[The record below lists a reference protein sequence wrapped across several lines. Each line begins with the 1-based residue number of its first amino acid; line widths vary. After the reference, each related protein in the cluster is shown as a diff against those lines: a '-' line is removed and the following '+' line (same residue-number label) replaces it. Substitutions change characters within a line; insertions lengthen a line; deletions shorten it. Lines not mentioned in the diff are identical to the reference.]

1 MTASA
6 HRLAAGGRIDR
17 GTPVAFR
24 FDGRDYAGFRGD
36 TLASALLANGVRT
49 VARSFKYHR
58 PRGVLAAGSEEP
70 VALVQVGGDPATTVP
85 NVRATELELYDG
97 LEASPQNCWPSL
109 GRDVGV
115 VNDALARF
123 LPAGFYYKT
132 FMGPPLGW
140 MRFEGPIRAA
150 AGMGKCPTA
159 ADPDRYEH
167 VNRHC
172 EVLVVGGG
180 AAGLMAARAAARA
193 GARVILVEET
203 AALGGGLLA
212 GAPDAVAIDGRP
224 AWAWLAEVEAELRA
238 LPEVTLLTRTAATGW
253 YERNWLT
260 LAETLQDHLPPG
272 ERDPRLP
279 RQRMWRVRAKS
290 VVLASGAIERPLLF
304 DANDRPGVMLAG
316 AVRAYLHRWG
326 VAPGRRAVVAT
337 NNNDAWRTAFDL
349 HGAGVEI
356 AAIVDSRARPDERL
370 LARAGQLGLPVRTG
384 AAVLAAKGRREVR
397 GATVGRTDG
406 GGRADMRCDLLVVS
420 GGWAPNLA
428 LFAQSKGAIAWDDD
442 LQAFRPKPDGGGAAW
457 FAGGAAGAFDL
468 AASLRE
474 AAVAGAAAAGG
485 EPQAP
490 PDVRDD
496 AVAYALAPAP
506 APRGG
511 RVFVDLQNDVTTKDI
526 ELATREG
533 YRSVEHVKRYTTLGM
548 GTDQG
553 KTSGLNGVA
562 TLAHTLGTT
571 IPEVGVTTFRPPYKP
586 VSFGAV
592 AGPHVGELFHPRRT
606 TAMHEAHVEAGAVF
620 ELVGDW
626 LRPRVYPQAGES
638 FEAAL
643 QRECR
648 AARSSCAV
656 LDASTLGKI
665 DVKGPDAREFL
676 NRVYTNAWMKLA
688 PGRCRYG
695 LMCNEDGMVFDDGV
709 TACLADD
716 HFHMTT
722 TTGGAAGVLA
732 WLEEYLQTEWPELQ
746 VYLTS
751 VTEQWAVAS
760 LCGPESPK
768 LAAELFDDIDADPE
782 VFPFMSHTT
791 GHIEGV
797 PVRVFRISFTGEVT
811 YEINVPARY
820 GLWLWRLIFERG
832 AKYGLTPYGT
842 EGMHLLRAEKGFII
856 AGQDTDGTV
865 TPLDLGMRWAVKNS
879 ADFIGRRSLFRSD
892 TARPDRR
899 QLVGLATHDAATVLS
914 EGAQIIAEPRER
926 EGRDGRTKM
935 IGHVTSS
942 YFSPTLERSIAL
954 ALVEGGQERR
964 GETVHVAR
972 RGGAPIPARITEPDF
987 LAATADRP

>member
-1 MTASA
+1 MTAKA
-6 HRLAAGGRIDR
+6 YRLQDGGRIDR
-17 GTPVAFR
+17 TAPLTFR
-24 FDGRDYAGFRGD
+24 FDGRDYAGYRGD

-49 VARSFKYHR
+49 LARSFKYHR
-58 PRGVLAAGSEEP
+58 PRGVLTAGSEEP
-70 VALVQVGGDPATTVP
+70 VALVQVGTDTATTVP

-115 VNDALARF
+115 LNDALARF

-132 FMGPPLGW
+132 FMGPPLNW
-140 MRFEGPIRAA
+140 MRFEGAIRAA
-150 AGMGKCPTA
+150 AGMGESPTA
-159 ADPDRYEH
+159 PDPDRYEH

-172 EVLVVGGG
+172 EVLVIGGG
-180 AAGLMAARAAARA
+180 AAGLVAAREAART
-193 GARVILVEET
+193 GARVILAEET
-203 AALGGGLLA
+203 GALGGGLLH
-212 GAPDAVAIDGRP
+212 GAPDAAMIDGRP
-224 AWAWLAEVEAELRA
+224 AWAWLAEIEAELA
-238 LPEVTLLTRTAATGW
+238 AMPEVTVLTRATGTGW
-253 YERNWLT
+253 YDRNWVT
-260 LAETLQDHLPPG
+260 LAETLQDHLPPAA
-272 ERDPRLP
+272 RDARLP
-279 RQRMWRVRAKS
+279 RQRLWRVRAKS
-290 VVLASGAIERPLLF
+290 VVLATGAIERPLLF
-304 DANDRPGVMLAG
+304 HANDRPGVMLAG

-337 NNNDAWRTAFDL
+337 NNTDAWRTAFDL
-349 HGAGVEI
+349 HAAGVEV
-356 AAIVDSRARPDERL
+356 AAIVDSRAAPDERL
-370 LARAGQLGLPVRTG
+370 LAKAKALGLPVRAG
-384 AAVLAAKGRREVR
+384 SAVLAAKGRREVR
-397 GATVGRTDG
+397 GAIIARLDG
-406 GGRADMRCDLLVVS
+406 GGREDVACDLLVVS

-428 LFAQSKGAIAWDDD
+428 LYAQSKGAIAWDED
-442 LQAFRPKPDGGGAAW
+442 LQAFRPRPNGAAAR
-457 FAGGAAGAFDL
+457 FAGSAAGDFDLADSLRAAAGAG
-468 AASLRE
+468 AE
-474 AAVAGAAAAGG
+474 AAGIAPAHVPEVA
-485 EPQAP
+485 
-490 PDVRDD
+490 DD
-496 AVAYALAPAP
+496 GVAYALAPAP
-506 APRGG
+506 KPNGG

-526 ELATREG
+526 RLAAAEG
-533 YRSVEHVKRYTTLGM
+533 YRSVEHAKRYTTLGM

-562 TLAHTLGTT
+562 TLADTLGKT

-592 AGPHVGELFHPRRT
+592 AGRQVGELFHPRRT

-638 FEAAL
+638 FDDAL

-648 AARSSCAV
+648 AARTTCAI

-665 DVKGPDAREFL
+665 DIKGPDAREFL

-732 WLEEYLQTEWPELQ
+732 WLEEYLQTEWPELK

-768 LAAELFDDIDADPE
+768 LAAELFDDIDADPQA
-782 VFPFMSHTT
+782 FPFMSHTT
-791 GHIEGV
+791 GHIDGV
-797 PVRVFRISFTGEVT
+797 PVRVFRISFTGEVG

-820 GLWLWRLIFERG
+820 GLWLWRLIEARG
-832 AKYGLTPYGT
+832 AEYGLTPYGT

-899 QLVGLATHDAATVLS
+899 QLVGLATADPAVVLA
-914 EGAQIIAEPRER
+914 EGAQVIAEPAER
-926 EGRDGRTKM
+926 SGRTPM

-942 YFSPTLERSIAL
+942 YFSPNLGRSIAL
-954 ALVEGGQERR
+954 ALIEGGHGRT

-972 RGGAPIPARITEPDF
+972 RGAAPIPARIAGTDF
-987 LAATADRP
+987 LAREGDRP

>member
-1 MTASA
+1 MTAQA
-6 HRLAAGGRIDR
+6 YRLAEGGRIDR
-17 GTPVAFR
+17 STCVTFR
-24 FDGRDYAGFRGD
+24 FDGRDYAGYRGD

-58 PRGVLAAGSEEP
+58 PRGVLTAGSEEP
-70 VALVQVGGDPATTVP
+70 TALVQAGADPATTVP

-97 LEASPQNCWPSL
+97 LEATPQNCWPSL

-115 VNDALARF
+115 VNDRLSRF

-140 MRFEGPIRAA
+140 MRFEGAIRAA
-150 AGMGKCPTA
+150 AGMGKSPTA
-159 ADPDRYEH
+159 PDPDRYEH

-180 AAGLMAARAAARA
+180 AAGLVAARQAARA
-193 GARVILVEET
+193 GARVILAEET

-212 GAPDAVAIDGRP
+212 GAPGAVTIDGRP
-224 AWAWLAEVEAELRA
+224 GWAWLAEMEAELRA
-238 LPEVTLLTRTAATGW
+238 LPEVTLLTRTTGTGW
-253 YERNWLT
+253 YDRNWVT
-260 LAETLQDHLPPG
+260 LAEALQDHLPPAA
-272 ERDPRLP
+272 RDPRRP
-279 RQRMWRVRAKS
+279 RQRLWRVRAKS
-290 VVLASGAIERPLLF
+290 VVLATGAIERPLLF

-316 AVRAYLHRWG
+316 AVRAYLHRFG

-337 NNNDAWRTAFDL
+337 NNSDAWRTAFDL
-349 HGAGVEI
+349 HGAGVEV
-356 AAIVDSRARPDERL
+356 AAIVDSRRDPDERL
-370 LARAGQLGLPVRTG
+370 IARARALGLPVRTD
-384 AAVLAAKGRREVR
+384 AVVLGAKGRAQVR
-397 GATVGRTDG
+397 GATVARTG
-406 GGRADMRCDLLVVS
+406 GGERDEVACDLLVVS

-428 LFAQSKGAIAWDDD
+428 LYAQSKGAIAWDDD
-442 LQAFRPKPDGGGAAW
+442 LQAFRPQPNGAAAR

-468 AASLRE
+468 ATSLRA
-474 AAVAGAAAAGG
+474 AAVVGAEAAGG
-485 EPQAP
+485 EAGDAP
-490 PDVRDD
+490 EVHDD

-506 APRGG
+506 KPNGG

-526 ELATREG
+526 ALAAREG
-533 YRSVEHVKRYTTLGM
+533 YRSVEHAKRYTTLGM

-562 TLAHTLGTT
+562 TLADTLGKT

-592 AGPHVGELFHPRRT
+592 AGQHVGELFHPRRT

-626 LRPRVYPQAGES
+626 LRPRVYPRPGES
-638 FEAAL
+638 FDAAL

-648 AARSSCAV
+648 AARTACAV

-676 NRVYTNAWMKLA
+676 NRIYTNAWMKLA

-732 WLEEYLQTEWPELQ
+732 WLEEYLQTEWPDLR

-760 LCGPESPK
+760 ICGPESPK

-782 VFPFMSHTT
+782 AFPFLSHTS
-791 GHIEGV
+791 GHIAGV
-797 PVRVFRISFTGEVT
+797 PVRVFRISFTGEIS

-820 GLWLWRLIFERG
+820 GLWLWRLIEERG
-832 AKYGLTPYGT
+832 ATYGLTAYGT

-899 QLVGLATHDAATVLS
+899 QLVGLLTKDPAVVLG
-914 EGAQIIAEPRER
+914 EGAQVIAEPAER
-926 EGRDGRTKM
+926 SPRTPM

-942 YFSPTLERSIAL
+942 YRSPNLGRAIAL
-954 ALVEGGQERR
+954 ALVEGGRHRE

-972 RGGAPIPARITEPDF
+972 RDAAPVAATITGPDF
-987 LAATADRP
+987 LAADGGRP

>member
-1 MTASA
+1 MNAQTY
-6 HRLAAGGRIDR
+6 RLAEGGGIDR
-17 GTPVAFR
+17 SAPLTFR
-24 FDGRDYAGFRGD
+24 FDGRPYAGYRGD

-58 PRGVLAAGSEEP
+58 PRGVLSAGSEEP
-70 VALVQVGGDPATTVP
+70 TALVQVGSDPATTVP

-97 LEASPQNCWPSL
+97 LEAFPQNCWPSL
-109 GRDVGV
+109 RRDVGA
-115 VNDALARF
+115 VNDAFARF

-132 FMGPPLGW
+132 FMGPPLSW

-150 AGMGKCPTA
+150 AGMGKSPSER
-159 ADPDRYEH
+159 DPDRYEH

-180 AAGLMAARAAARA
+180 AAGLVAARAAARA
-193 GARVILVEET
+193 GARVILAEET
-203 AALGGGLLA
+203 AELGGGLLA
-212 GAPDAVAIDGRP
+212 SGADAVTIDGRP
-224 AWAWLAEVEAELRA
+224 ARTWLAEVAAELRA
-238 LPEVTLLTRTAATGW
+238 MPEVTVLTRTTGTGW
-253 YERNWLT
+253 YDRNWVT
-260 LAETLQDHLPPG
+260 LAETLQDHLPPAA
-272 ERDPRLP
+272 RDPRLP
-279 RQRMWRVRAKS
+279 RQRLWRVRATS
-290 VVLASGAIERPLLF
+290 VVLATGAIERPLLF
-304 DANDRPGVMLAG
+304 HANDRPGVMLAG

-349 HGAGVEI
+349 AAAGVEI
-356 AAIVDSRARPDERL
+356 AAVVDSRERPDERL
-370 LARAGQLGLPVRTG
+370 VARAKALGLPVRMG
-384 AAVLAAKGRREVR
+384 AAVLGARGRREVR
-397 GATVGRTDG
+397 GATIARSDG
-406 GGRADMRCDLLVVS
+406 GGREEVRCDLLAVS

-428 LFAQSKGAIAWDDD
+428 LYAQSKGAIAWNDD
-442 LQAFRPKPDGGGAAW
+442 LQAFRPKPNGAAAW
-457 FAGGAAGAFDL
+457 FAGGAAGTFDL
-468 AASLRE
+468 TRSLRD
-474 AAVAGAAAAGG
+474 AALAGAVAAGAEAGD
-485 EPQAP
+485 AP
-490 PDVRDD
+490 EGRDD

-506 APRGG
+506 KPSGG
-511 RVFVDLQNDVTTKDI
+511 RVFVDLQNDVTTKDLQ
-526 ELATREG
+526 LAVREG
-533 YRSVEHVKRYTTLGM
+533 YASAEHAKRYTTLGM

-562 TLAHTLGTT
+562 TLAETLGKT

-592 AGPHVGELFHPRRT
+592 AGQHVGELFHPRRT

-626 LRPRVYPQAGES
+626 LRPRVYPRGGES
-638 FEAAL
+638 FDDAL
-643 QRECR
+643 MRECK
-648 AARSSCAV
+648 AARTACAV

-665 DVKGPDAREFL
+665 DVRGPDAREFL
-676 NRVYTNAWMKLA
+676 NRVYTNAWLKLA

-732 WLEEYLQTEWPELQ
+732 WLEEYLQTEWPELK

-760 LCGPESPK
+760 LCGPASPK

-782 VFPFMSHTT
+782 IFPFMSHTT

-820 GLWLWRLIFERG
+820 GLWLWRLILERG
-832 AKYGLTPYGT
+832 AKYGITPYGT

-899 QLVGLATHDAATVLS
+899 QLVGLLTVDPAVVLA
-914 EGAQIIAEPRER
+914 EGAQVIAEAAEQRPRTR
-926 EGRDGRTKM
+926 M

-942 YFSPTLERSIAL
+942 YFSPNLERSIAL
-954 ALVEGGQERR
+954 ALIEGGQSRE

-972 RGGAPIPARITEPDF
+972 RGAAPIAARLADTDF
-987 LAATADRP
+987 LSNTGEGS